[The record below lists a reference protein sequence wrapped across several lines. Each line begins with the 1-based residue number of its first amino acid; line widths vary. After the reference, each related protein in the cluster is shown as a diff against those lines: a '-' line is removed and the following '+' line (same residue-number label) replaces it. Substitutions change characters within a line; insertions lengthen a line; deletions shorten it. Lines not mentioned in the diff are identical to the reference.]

1 MIGVFLLQRVIAVIK
16 KVTTISDLLK
26 PATWEKI
33 AIAHGMVGLSFLLV
47 YGFLDRHI
55 QETDIPPVANAQL
68 LTGQVSNAQPPALW
82 SPNPESVA
90 IIAVEPSRVA
100 DFTLSSKGSNSKV
113 GTSVILID
121 TSNSMSF
128 VAEYPSVAHLST
140 HLLTS
145 EVLLTSYTEHEVAL
159 SSIGDFVPGGWNL
172 PSIGAPER
180 HVVLQPG
187 SAGGQTLLE
196 TVLKLLALFQGITM
210 MINGSVASILGLI
223 AYHRNKVDMAVK
235 HLDLELKRL
244 QILQIR
250 VALDKQDRERLKEA
264 EEAARSSIILIS

>member
-1 MIGVFLLQRVIAVIK
+1 MIGVFLLKRIIAVIRR
-16 KVTTISDLLK
+16 VTAISDLLK

-33 AIAHGMVGLSFLLV
+33 AIAHGLVGLSFLLV
-47 YGFLDRHI
+47 YGFLDRRV
-55 QETDIPPVANAQL
+55 QETDIPSVAILPAQVRS
-68 LTGQVSNAQPPALW
+68 GQPALW
-82 SPNPESVA
+82 SPNPEIVD
-90 IIAVEPSRVA
+90 IIAVEPSRVGQ
-100 DFTLSSKGSNSKV
+100 DFTLSINGSNFKV

-121 TSNSMSF
+121 TSNSTSD
-128 VAEYPSVAHLST
+128 VAKYASITHLST

-145 EVLLTSYTEHEVAL
+145 QALRSSYTGHEVAL

-187 SAGGQTLLE
+187 SPSGQSLLE

-250 VALDKQDRERLKEA
+250 EALDKQARERLKEA
-264 EEAARSSIILIS
+264 EEAARSSIILTS